1 MKQLKNEIAKQ
12 LKSRLDGMMPENGL
26 QTDDISAMF
35 EYPPDPEMGDLAFP
49 CFKLSK
55 ILRKAPPQIAAAL
68 GDNLEIDG
76 IARIQAVSGYL
87 NFFADNSALA
97 ASVIRTVLTQKERY
111 GGSEEGTYLYAV
123 GTTVE
128 SVFTKA
134 TQETEE
140 GKVPLLDAL
149 TQTQ

>member
-1 MKQLKNEIAKQ
+1 MKK
-12 LKSRLDGMMPENGL
+12 KSEETRGGRGQRHFGGAVMLMGAFCVLLSGNPSASAVPLETPQVLAREAPVAAQVLEPLLPADTGPEK
-26 QTDDISAMF
+26 S
-35 EYPPDPEMGDLAFP
+35 PPPIREPACLREESFADAAF
-49 CFKLSK
+49 
-55 ILRKAPPQIAAAL
+55 L
-68 GDNLEIDG
+68 GDSRTEGL
-76 IARIQAVSGYL
+76 YL
-87 NFFADNSALA
+87 
-97 ASVIRTVLTQKERY
+97 Y

>member
-1 MKQLKNEIAKQ
+1 M
-12 LKSRLDGMMPENGL
+12 
-26 QTDDISAMF
+26 
-35 EYPPDPEMGDLAFP
+35 
-49 CFKLSK
+49 
-55 ILRKAPPQIAAAL
+55 
-68 GDNLEIDG
+68 
-76 IARIQAVSGYL
+76 
-87 NFFADNSALA
+87 
-97 ASVIRTVLTQKERY
+97 Y

-149 TQTQ
+149 AQTQ

>member
-1 MKQLKNEIAKQ
+1 MAAQVLEPLLPADTGSE
-12 LKSRLDGMMPENGL
+12 KS
-26 QTDDISAMF
+26 
-35 EYPPDPEMGDLAFP
+35 PPPTREPACPREESFADAAF
-49 CFKLSK
+49 
-55 ILRKAPPQIAAAL
+55 L
-68 GDNLEIDG
+68 GDSRTEGL
-76 IARIQAVSGYL
+76 YL
-87 NFFADNSALA
+87 
-97 ASVIRTVLTQKERY
+97 Y

-149 TQTQ
+149 TQTR